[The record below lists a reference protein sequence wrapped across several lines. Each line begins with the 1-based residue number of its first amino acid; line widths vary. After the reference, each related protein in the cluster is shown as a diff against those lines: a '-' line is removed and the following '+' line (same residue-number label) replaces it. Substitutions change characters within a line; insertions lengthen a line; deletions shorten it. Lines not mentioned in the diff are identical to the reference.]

1 MRSEQV
7 LAQSCLPGLPG
18 LSVESPPPAASETQ
32 ELSSGPDAP
41 GTVTFPMAE
50 ILSLPSLCITGI
62 LYNSS
67 NTRQSL

>member
-18 LSVESPPPAASETQ
+18 LSIESSPSPAASETQ
-32 ELSSGPDAP
+32 ELPSGPDAP

-67 NTRQSL
+67 YT